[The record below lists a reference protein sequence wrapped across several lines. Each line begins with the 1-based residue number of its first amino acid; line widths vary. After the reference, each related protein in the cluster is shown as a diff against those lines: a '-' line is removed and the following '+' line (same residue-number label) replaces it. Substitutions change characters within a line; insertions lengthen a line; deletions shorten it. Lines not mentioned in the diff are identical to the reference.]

1 MILFI
6 LSTFALVMAIVYYFF
21 YYKPIKNEIQ
31 KEKKHREIHG
41 IDYPA
46 DEPYPYDN
54 FR

>member
-6 LSTFALVMAIVYYFF
+6 LSAFALVMAIVYYFF
-21 YYKPIKNEIQ
+21 YYKAIKNELKRE
-31 KEKKHREIHG
+31 KEKEVSG
-41 IDYPA
+41 PDFPA

>member
-21 YYKPIKNEIQ
+21 YYKPIKNELKRE
-31 KEKKHREIHG
+31 KEVQG
-41 IDYPA
+41 IDFPA

>member
-21 YYKPIKNEIQ
+21 YYKPIKNELKRE
-31 KEKKHREIHG
+31 KEREIQG
-41 IDYPA
+41 IDFPA

>member
-21 YYKPIKNEIQ
+21 YFKPIKNEIKRE
-31 KEKKHREIHG
+31 KENKVQG
-41 IDYPA
+41 IDFPA